1 MKVLLATK
9 HKTEQ
14 RLTYSKHLLS
24 SQSFSPLLL
33 LLQVNLFSSIDLYSR
48 IILKKMPES

>member
-14 RLTYSKHLLS
+14 RLIYSKS